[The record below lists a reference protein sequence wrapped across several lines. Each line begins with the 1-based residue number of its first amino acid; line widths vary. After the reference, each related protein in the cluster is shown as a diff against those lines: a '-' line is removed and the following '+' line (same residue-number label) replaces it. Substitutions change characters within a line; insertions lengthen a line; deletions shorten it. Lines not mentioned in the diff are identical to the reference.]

1 MYDFPSLTLPSPS
14 IPLYQSRRLFRR
26 RVSTLSEPFEM
37 IDPKPKKNQ
46 LAIIRTKLNWQPF
59 QWNESRVK

>member
-37 IDPKPKKNQ
+37 IDPKPKKKPIGNYSYQTQ
-46 LAIIRTKLNWQPF
+46 LATFPM
-59 QWNESRVK
+59 E